1 MNFEEDKLKK
11 FKFLKKL
18 SVGTTGRIDLYQN
31 RVVAEMKERK
41 EINRRRRGEK

>member
-1 MNFEEDKLKK
+1 VYWIQKPTVIIHSAKK
-11 FKFLKKL
+11 RKHQ
-18 SVGTTGRIDLYQN
+18 GIDLYQN